1 MVVSIILRNFAHK
14 TNGMQEIIDFLKS
27 CQAYFIATTD
37 GDQPRVRPF
46 TSLCPFEGKL
56 YIESSHLKPFAH
68 QVVKNPKVEI
78 CAFDGV
84 SRWIRIE
91 CELVDDPRVEAKKA
105 LLDYMPE
112 IRELGYDEH
121 NEGMAVYWM
130 KDAVATWYSYTDE
143 PRVVR
148 F

>member
-1 MVVSIILRNFAHK
+1 MIMNEVMK
-14 TNGMQEIIDFLKS
+14 FLEECS
-27 CQAYFIATTD
+27 TYYIATVEN
-37 GDQPRVRPF
+37 DQPRVRPF
-46 TSLCPFEGKL
+46 SSLCEFEGRL
-56 YIESSHLKPFAH
+56 YIESNYFKPFAK
-68 QVVKNPKVEI
+68 QVKENPKVEI
-78 CAFDGV
+78 CAFDNK

-91 CELVDDPRVEAKKA
+91 CELVDDRRVEAKKA

-121 NEGMAVYWM
+121 DENMSVYWM
-130 KDAVATWYSYTDE
+130 KNAVATFYSYTDE